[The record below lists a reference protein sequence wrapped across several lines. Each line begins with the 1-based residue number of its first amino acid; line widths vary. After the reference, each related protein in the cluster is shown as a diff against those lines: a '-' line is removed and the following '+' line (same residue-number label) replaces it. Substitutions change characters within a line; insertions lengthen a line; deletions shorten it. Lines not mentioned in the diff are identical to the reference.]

1 VPGMRGPWG
10 NCDSATSNLRHR
22 LMEELGQPA
31 ARNLFVAQKFALM
44 RYQPYMQFSAGL
56 HYAVG
61 GRMAERT
68 LAFAHFKYNA
78 QFHAKAQAEVAR
90 GQHFNSAEE
99 YRKYLALLS
108 EGRDTLFDPDVS
120 VPLADCPFV
129 QDLSAIR

>member
-1 VPGMRGPWG
+1 MLWAAGWR
-10 NCDSATSNLRHR
+10 NAR
-22 LMEELGQPA
+22 LPS
-31 ARNLFVAQKFALM
+31 
-44 RYQPYMQFSAGL
+44 PIS
-56 HYAVG
+56 
-61 GRMAERT
+61 
-68 LAFAHFKYNA
+68 KYNA